1 MSEPT
6 APADL
11 QTRALAGWATL
22 GLGAVGLTL
31 VLAGAPPVAALAG
44 GSVAAAIVALSGFRL
59 NRASEKRIGLYAS
72 AARGHVPL
80 YDDVH
85 QQEPTQL
92 ARAVQ
97 STAENARE
105 MSRKLSVL
113 RAVIDGMAEGVW
125 ITDEDGR
132 VIEHNNALKEMLYAG
147 REIVGQRADEL
158 LSSSELQDAVEKA
171 CRESQSARLELAVEG
186 VRPRVLSIHISPLG
200 RELGGS
206 AAVFFDVTELRRLEK
221 VRKDFVA
228 NVSHELRTPITAI
241 RGYAETLKSGALSDP
256 VNAPQMVDII
266 HRQSERLSELVE
278 DLLEISRLESK
289 QLQLTQKPIDLADA
303 AARALET
310 VRPKSKARNTELVL
324 TVPPGLWVL
333 GDQRAIEQVVLNLVD
348 NAVKYTPANSH
359 VTIGATRAGAEVV
372 LTVRDDGPG
381 IDARHLPRLFE
392 RFYRVDKGRS
402 RDMGGTGLGLSIVKH
417 LVNGMQGEVR
427 VESTPGQGSTFS
439 VTMRAAPAGQVA
451 SPEPPESGV
460 EGVAPS

>member
-1 MSEPT
+1 MTEPNT
-6 APADL
+6 PNDG
-11 QTRALAGWATL
+11 RRSALAGWAAL
-22 GLGAVGLTL
+22 GLGAVGLSL
-31 VLAGAPPVAALAG
+31 LALGTAPLAALAG
-44 GSVAAAIVALSGFRL
+44 GLMSAAVVVVSGERL
-59 NRASEKRIGLYAS
+59 NRASEKRIGLYAA

-80 YDDVH
+80 NDDVH

-125 ITDEDGR
+125 ITSDDGR

-147 REIVGQRADEL
+147 RELVGQRADEL
-158 LSSSELQDAVEKA
+158 LKSPELQEAVEKA

-289 QLQLTQKPIDLADA
+289 QLQLTQKPIELAEA

-310 VRPKSKARNTELVL
+310 VRPKSQARNTALELQ
-324 TVPPGLWVL
+324 VPPGLWVL

-359 VTIGATRAGAEVV
+359 VIIGAKQNGAEVV

-417 LVNGMQGEVR
+417 LVNGMQGEVS

-439 VTMRAAPAGQVA
+439 VTMRAAPAGQLA
-451 SPEPPESGV
+451 GAEPAEAPGDGMGV
-460 EGVAPS
+460 N

>member
-1 MSEPT
+1 MSDPSTPNEGRGGPL
-6 APADL
+6 ALWA
-11 QTRALAGWATL
+11 ALA
-22 GLGAVGLTL
+22 LGAVAATSLALGTAPGGALGGGL
-31 VLAGAPPVAALAG
+31 
-44 GSVAAAIVALSGFRL
+44 VAAAIVAASGLRL
-59 NRASEKRIGLYAS
+59 NRASEKRIGLYAA

-80 YDDVH
+80 HDDVH

-125 ITDEDGR
+125 ITSDDGR

-147 REIVGQRADEL
+147 RELVGQRADEL
-158 LSSSELQDAVEKA
+158 LQSSELQDAVEKA
-171 CRESQSARLELAVEG
+171 CRENQSARLELAVEG

-241 RGYAETLKSGALSDP
+241 RGYAETLKAGALADP

-289 QLQLTQKPIDLADA
+289 QLQLTQKPIELADA

-310 VRPKSKARNTELVL
+310 VRPKSQARNTALELQ
-324 TVPPGLWVL
+324 VPAGLWVL

-359 VTIGATRAGAEVV
+359 VTIGARQTGDEVV

-381 IDARHLPRLFE
+381 IDAKHLPRLFE

-417 LVNGMQGEVR
+417 LVNGMRGEVR

-451 SPEPPESGV
+451 STEQA
-460 EGVAPS
+460 EGLTEGAAS